1 MRTKLIILGTMLLC
15 LLLQCSLLPAISIA
29 SVTPNLMIIFT
40 ASFGLMRGKRSGLLL
55 GFLGGLLTDL
65 LLGSQGGLFVG
76 LRAFVYMYIGYFSGF
91 CYHIFYDDDIKMPV
105 VLAAA
110 GDLAYGFLFYVS
122 QFLLRGR
129 VDFFFYLRRIIL
141 PETVYTVLLTL
152 VCYRLFLLLNQK
164 LDIMDK
170 RSVGSFV

>member
-1 MRTKLIILGTMLLC
+1 MRTKLILFGTLLLC
-15 LLLQCSLLPAISIA
+15 LILQCTLLPAIAIA

-40 ASFGLMRGKRSGLLL
+40 ASFGLMRGRRSGLLL
-55 GFLGGLLTDL
+55 GFLSGLLTDFM
-65 LLGSQGGLFVG
+65 LGSQGGLFVG
-76 LRAFVYMYIGYFSGF
+76 LRAFTYMYIGYFSGF

-105 VLAAA
+105 LLTAA
-110 GDLAYGFLFYVS
+110 GDLAYGFLYYIT

-141 PETVYTVLLTL
+141 PETVYTILLTL
-152 VCYRLFLLLNQK
+152 VCYRLFLLLNKK